1 MKITKLLTCMLVASL
16 LLCAGC
22 TTPTTDPE
30 FARATSND
38 HQAPVQVAADQTGVT
53 G

>member
-1 MKITKLLTCMLVASL
+1 MKTIKLLTGMLVASL
-16 LLCAGC
+16 LFCAGC
-22 TTPTTDPE
+22 TTPTTDPD
-30 FARATSND
+30 FARARSNG

>member
-1 MKITKLLTCMLVASL
+1 MKTTKLLSGMLAASL

-22 TTPTTDPE
+22 TTPTTDPDY
-30 FARATSND
+30 ARAMSNG
-38 HQAPVQVAADQTGVT
+38 HLAPVQVATEQTGMT